1 MSTLVIRREK
11 SSTVSVLFYV
21 YLKSCIGCL
30 LKLRVFVLEIKQA
43 MTHPLGRPAVVTRPS
58 RTSPVLH
65 LGPCS
70 QSLGPRSSGLA
81 STGFLCEML
90 TLPKPGAWLNQRQN
104 LWGWKV
110 SLEQVLQASPG
121 DSQSLP
127 AWPFPP
133 GLRSQ
138 VAVCF
143 PVRVSNLQGAKC
155 EVRAPAS
162 VEASGPEGWRGGQ
175 SWNLRR

>member
-11 SSTVSVLFYV
+11 SSAVSVFFYV

-43 MTHPLGRPAVVTRPS
+43 MTHPLGHPAVVTRPS
-58 RTSPVLH
+58 RTSPVVYP
-65 LGPCS
+65 GPCS
-70 QSLGPRSSGLA
+70 WSLVPRSSGLA
-81 STGFLCEML
+81 ATGFLFEML
-90 TLPKPGAWLNQRQN
+90 TLPTPGAWLNQRQN

-121 DSQSLP
+121 ESQSLP
-127 AWPFPP
+127 ARPFPP

-138 VAVCF
+138 AAVCF
-143 PVRVSNLQGAKC
+143 PVRVPNLQGAKC
-155 EVRAPAS
+155 EVQG
-162 VEASGPEGWRGGQ
+162 SGQCGGK
-175 SWNLRR
+175 WT